1 MAGIGNFKYTTTAMT
16 PQQAQVH
23 AAAVAAHGDAK
34 AAQANAAGM
43 QGAAA
48 RSAEGDWLAAE
59 QNARGAVGAAQ
70 AGAVG
75 TAAAGYYGGL
85 GNAYAGMYGGM
96 GQAEAGRFGALA
108 GLAGAM
114 SNDNANRYGAYA
126 AAEGNRQNAMANEAS
141 SRYSSAAM
149 AEAARQT
156 ALGNLGSASI
166 GAYGSTANQALQAWA
181 QNQQAYNQALA
192 QMQGAGQSAMSS
204 YGQSRNAALGNLAA
218 AYGGA
223 GGSLG
228 GASAAGD
235 VASSLGSAPNSFTA
249 SNPYGTV
256 ASGAYGAAPA
266 VNNTG
271 SLVPGI
277 ANQTF
282 AGLGGVGQNLMAQD
296 VTGSLNQQYDRSMND
311 LNAQH
316 YSSREMPA
324 QMQRMTF
331 ADLLTMGDQYIA
343 PTMAGMDQ
351 YYANANAGRPD
362 FSAGMDQ
369 FYGNMAQVR
378 PDYSG
383 VLTPLTQQSQ
393 FDKPSLGRAPTLGGM
408 FGSDAMGAGA
418 MSQLGPVAE
427 LFSPAG
433 RARQNAKAEQIN
445 AQARADA
452 SQRRRAAL
460 EQSRI
465 NRDNEARDAARAAM
479 QPFDRQLA
487 LGKALGDGMRWSTNI
502 PYDKRVADAFA
513 RYQQDNSRMR
523 SLLSG
528 LGFT

>member
-1 MAGIGNFKYTTTAMT
+1 MSGLGPYKFKTGSMT
-16 PQQAQVH
+16 PEQAQVH
-23 AAAVAAHGDAK
+23 SAAVNAHGQAR
-34 AAQANAAGM
+34 AAQATAAGM

-48 RSAEGDWLAAE
+48 RSAEGDWLSSE
-59 QNARGAVGAAQ
+59 QMARGNVGAAQ

-75 TAAAGYYGGL
+75 QAAAGYYGGM

-114 SNDNANRYGAYA
+114 SNDNANRYWAYA

-141 SRYSSAAM
+141 SRYSSGAM

-181 QNQQAYNQALA
+181 QNQTAYNQALS
-192 QMQGAGQSAMSS
+192 QMQGAGQNAMSS
-204 YGQSRNAALGNLAA
+204 YGQSRNAALGNLGA

-235 VASSLGSAPNSFTA
+235 VASSLGTSPNSFTA

-256 ASGAYGAAPA
+256 ASGAYGSTPA

-271 SLVPGI
+271 SLIPGI
-277 ANQTF
+277 ADQTF
-282 AGLGGVGQNLMAQD
+282 GGLSGVGQNLMAQD
-296 VTGSLNQQYDRSMND
+296 VTGSLSDQYDRSMND
-311 LNAQH
+311 LNAKH

-331 ADLLTMGDQYIA
+331 ADLLTMGDQYIN
-343 PTMAGMDQ
+343 PVNQGMDQ
-351 YYANANAGRPD
+351 YYANANMNRPD
-362 FSAGMDQ
+362 FAGGMDQ

-393 FDKPSLGRAPTLGGM
+393 FDQPSFGRSPTLGGM

-433 RARQNAKAEQIN
+433 RARQA
-445 AQARADA
+445 AQAREINHQANMDA
-452 SQRRRAAL
+452 IDRRMAYDRRR
-460 EQSRI
+460 
-465 NRDNEARDAARAAM
+465 NET
-479 QPFDRQLA
+479 FD
-487 LGKALGDGMRWSTNI
+487 D
-502 PYDKRVADAFA
+502 
-513 RYQQDNSRMR
+513 RMAIR
-523 SLLSG
+523 NDRRNQMKMAGYTL
-528 LGFT
+528 

>member
-1 MAGIGNFKYTTTAMT
+1 MSLGRFQYQTGPMT
-16 PQQAQVH
+16 QPQATVH
-23 AAAVAAHGDAK
+23 AAALGAHGQAG
-34 AAQANAAGM
+34 AAQATAAGM

-48 RSAEGDWLAAE
+48 RSAEGDWLSSE
-59 QNARGAVGAAQ
+59 QMARGNVGAAQ

-75 TAAAGYYGGL
+75 QAAAGYYGGM

-141 SRYSSAAM
+141 SRYSSGAM

-181 QNQQAYNQALA
+181 QNQTAYNQALS
-192 QMQGAGQSAMSS
+192 QMQGAGQNAMSS

-218 AYGGA
+218 AYGDA
-223 GGSLG
+223 GGR
-228 GASAAGD
+228 
-235 VASSLGSAPNSFTA
+235 LGSASAVSDLSASFGGDFGGGGGGSSFTGT
-249 SNPYGTV
+249 NPYGTV
-256 ASGAYGAAPA
+256 AAGSYGATPEAGGGGFFGNINRSSENSA
-266 VNNTG
+266 
-271 SLVPGI
+271 VPGV
-277 ANQTF
+277 ADATF
-282 AGLGGVGQNLMAQD
+282 GGLSGVGQNLMAQD
-296 VTGSLNQQYDRSMND
+296 VTGSLNDQYGRSMND

-331 ADLLTMGDQYIA
+331 ADLLTMGDQYIN
-343 PTMAGMDQ
+343 PVNQGMDQ
-351 YYANANAGRPD
+351 YYANANMNRPD
-362 FSAGMDQ
+362 FAGGMNQ

-383 VLTPLTQQSQ
+383 VLNPLTQQSQ
-393 FDKPSLGRAPTLGGM
+393 FDKPSFGRSPTLGGM

-433 RARQNAKAEQIN
+433 RARQA
-445 AQARADA
+445 AQAREINHQANMDA
-452 SQRRRAAL
+452 IDRRMAYDRRR
-460 EQSRI
+460 
-465 NRDNEARDAARAAM
+465 NET
-479 QPFDRQLA
+479 FD
-487 LGKALGDGMRWSTNI
+487 D
-502 PYDKRVADAFA
+502 
-513 RYQQDNSRMR
+513 RMAISNDR
-523 SLLSG
+523 RNQMKMAGYTL
-528 LGFT
+528 

>member
-1 MAGIGNFKYTTTAMT
+1 MAFALPNADIGAWRQSG
-16 PQQAQVH
+16 PGWAQWGNNKEF
-23 AAAVAAHGDAK
+23 ANEAVK
-34 AAQANAAGM
+34 A
-43 QGAAA
+43 
-48 RSAEGDWLAAE
+48 L
-59 QNARGAVGAAQ
+59 GAVGAAQ
-70 AGAVG
+70 ATATGNA
-75 TAAAGYYGGL
+75 TAARYNAQ
-85 GNAYAGMYGGM
+85 GNAQAGMYGGM

-114 SNDNANRYGAYA
+114 AQDNANRYGAYA

-256 ASGAYGAAPA
+256 ASGAYGSTPA

-282 AGLGGVGQNLMAQD
+282 SGLGGVGQNLMAQD
-296 VTGSLNQQYDRSMND
+296 VTGSLNNQYDRSMND

-351 YYANANAGRPD
+351 YYANANMNRPD
-362 FSAGMDQ
+362 FAGGMNQ

-383 VLTPLTQQSQ
+383 ILTPLTVPTK
-393 FDKPSLGRAPTLGGM
+393 FDKPSLGSNPTAASLFGDALAGVGGAQSSGTSASFAMPGSTTITRNAPMT
-408 FGSDAMGAGA
+408 
-418 MSQLGPVAE
+418 SQPRVDRE
-427 LFSPAG
+427 K
-433 RARQNAKAEQIN
+433 RQ
-445 AQARADA
+445 
-452 SQRRRAAL
+452 
-460 EQSRI
+460 
-465 NRDNEARDAARAAM
+465 RDAAKAAM
-479 QPFDRQLA
+479 RPFDPQLA
-487 LGKALGDGMRWSTNI
+487 LGQALADADRWSKNI

>member
-1 MAGIGNFKYTTTAMT
+1 MG
-16 PQQAQVH
+16 Q
-23 AAAVAAHGDAK
+23 
-34 AAQANAAGM
+34 
-43 QGAAA
+43 
-48 RSAEGDWLAAE
+48 
-59 QNARGAVGAAQ
+59 
-70 AGAVG
+70 
-75 TAAAGYYGGL
+75 AAAGYYGGM

-126 AAEGNRQNAMANEAS
+126 AAEGNRHNAMANEAS
-141 SRYSSAAM
+141 SRYSSGAM

-181 QNQQAYNQALA
+181 QNQTAYNQALS
-192 QMQGAGQSAMSS
+192 QMQGAGQNAMSS
-204 YGQSRNAALGNLAA
+204 YGQSRNAALGNLGA

-235 VASSLGSAPNSFTA
+235 VASSLCTSPNSFTV

-256 ASGAYGAAPA
+256 ASGAYGSTPA

-271 SLVPGI
+271 SLIPGI
-277 ANQTF
+277 ADQTF
-282 AGLGGVGQNLMAQD
+282 GGLGGVGQNLMAQD
-296 VTGSLNQQYDRSMND
+296 VTGSLNDQYDRSMND

-331 ADLLTMGDQYIA
+331 ADLLTMGDQYIN
-343 PTMAGMDQ
+343 PVNQGMDQ
-351 YYANANAGRPD
+351 YYANANMNRPD
-362 FSAGMDQ
+362 FAGGMDQ

-393 FDKPSLGRAPTLGGM
+393 FDQPSFGRSPTLGGM
-408 FGSDAMGAGA
+408 FGSDAMGAG
-418 MSQLGPVAE
+418 GNE
-427 LFSPAG
+427 PAW
-433 RARQNAKAEQIN
+433 
-445 AQARADA
+445 
-452 SQRRRAAL
+452 
-460 EQSRI
+460 
-465 NRDNEARDAARAAM
+465 
-479 QPFDRQLA
+479 P
-487 LGKALGDGMRWSTNI
+487 
-502 PYDKRVADAFA
+502 
-513 RYQQDNSRMR
+513 
-523 SLLSG
+523 SG
-528 LGFT
+528 